1 MLHLRSAR
9 IPPVQLHRGRR
20 REISRFEGG
29 EARILDGPKPNS
41 NRIVEG

>member
-9 IPPVQLHRGRR
+9 IPPVQLNR
-20 REISRFEGG
+20 RETSRFEGG

-41 NRIVEG
+41 IRIVEG